1 MKIIRRQAL
10 LPFSAK
16 QMFDLV
22 DDIEKYPEFLPGCNN
37 AKVLERTEDTVT
49 ATLSVAKGGF
59 AKEFTTRNT
68 NQPYENIA
76 MELVMGPFK
85 HLTGQWKFDALGE
98 SACKIELVVKFEFSN
113 PLTNLAFGAVFNQ
126 MAESFVDAF
135 SKRARQVYAS

>member
-1 MKIIRRQAL
+1 MKTIRRQAL

-22 DDIEKYPEFLPGCNN
+22 DDIEKYPEFLPGCND
-37 AKVLERTEDTVT
+37 AKVLERADHTVT

-68 NQPYENIA
+68 NQPYKNIA
-76 MELVMGPFK
+76 MELVTGPFK
-85 HLTGQWKFDALGE
+85 HLTGQWTFQDLGE

-135 SKRARQVYAS
+135 SKRARQVYT

>member
-1 MKIIRRQAL
+1 MKTIRRQAL

-22 DDIEKYPEFLPGCNN
+22 DDIEKYPEFLPNCND
-37 AKVLERTEDTVT
+37 AKVLERTDDTVT

-59 AKEFTTRNT
+59 AKEFTTQNI
-68 NQPYENIA
+68 NQPFESIA
-76 MELVMGPFK
+76 MQLVVGPFK
-85 HLTGQWKFDALGE
+85 HLSGQWTFDALGD

-135 SKRARQVYAS
+135 SKRAREVYT

>member
-1 MKIIRRQAL
+1 MKTIRRQAL

-22 DDIEKYPEFLPGCNN
+22 DDIEKYPQFLPNCND
-37 AKVLERTEDTVT
+37 AKVLERTENTVT
-49 ATLSVAKGGF
+49 AMLSVAKGGF

-68 NQPYENIA
+68 NNPYQSIA
-76 MELVMGPFK
+76 MQLVMGPFK
-85 HLTGQWKFDALGE
+85 HLTGQWTFDELGD
-98 SACKIELVVKFEFSN
+98 SACKIELVVEFEFSN

-135 SKRARQVYAS
+135 SKRAREVYI